1 MAKMGHIFTPLEI
14 STPFRKGR
22 IKALFFPWGFMII
35 LFILSGCASPS
46 PDFVKVKELKE
57 QSLIEKG
64 VNKAGKEKIEDKPYI
79 KLNFKMKDSSVEVFL
94 DPNMI
99 NTYLDIEWE
108 EKPTEEEEKKK
119 GLEKEVPQE
128 KPSEKA
134 EEKVNED
141 FKKIMEN
148 LQELKKEIADKKVEK
163 PAGLPEQAQMPQT
176 NIPDK
181 KPETPIEQ
189 PQTLQPDITE
199 KKPEKEVGEKIQESI
214 EQTQKTNENLP
225 NDVLIHIHNA
235 QKSFYSKN
243 YELALKEVEDAQ
255 SISETA
261 IGYALKG
268 SILYKM
274 GKIEGAI
281 YNWKKALQ
289 LNPQMSEVEEILS
302 QF

>member
-1 MAKMGHIFTPLEI
+1 MEKMGHIFTPLEI
-14 STPFRKGR
+14 STPFRKDW
-22 IKALFFPWGFMII
+22 IKAMFFLRRFII
-35 LFILSGCASPS
+35 TLFILSGCASPS

-64 VNKAGKEKIEDKPYI
+64 VNKADKEKIEDKPYI
-79 KLNFKMKDSSVEVFL
+79 KLNFKMKDSSAEVFL
-94 DPNMI
+94 DPNNI

-108 EKPTEEEEKKK
+108 EKPTVEEEKKK
-119 GLEKEVPQE
+119 ELEKEVPQE

-163 PAGLPEQAQMPQT
+163 PAGLPEQSQMPQT

-181 KPETPIEQ
+181 KPEAPIEQ
-189 PQTLQPDITE
+189 PQTLQPGITE
-199 KKPEKEVGEKIQESI
+199 KKPEKEIGEKI
-214 EQTQKTNENLP
+214 NENFP
-225 NDVLIHIHNA
+225 NEILIHIHNA
-235 QKSFYSKN
+235 QKSFYNKN